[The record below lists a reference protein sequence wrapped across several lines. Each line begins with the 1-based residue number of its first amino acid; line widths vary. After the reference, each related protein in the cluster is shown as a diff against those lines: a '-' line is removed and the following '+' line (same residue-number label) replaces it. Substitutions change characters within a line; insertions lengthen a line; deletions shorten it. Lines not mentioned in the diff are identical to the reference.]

1 MSADWQS
8 DAELAGTL
16 YRKSKPYTAMLI
28 ARCVEPGAGQ
38 SERGSRR
45 KELSDE
51 KVSSKKF
58 ADHSGISDPTVMK
71 YLRTWDAMAQAGI
84 VPPREELEPGEDV
97 EVPDQKT
104 WTYYY
109 REANPP
115 KPKKPKDPSPT
126 DEAIDLRGRVDL
138 SNQRVRKALEM
149 AHGTATVAGKFQ
161 PAVKRISEALTDIG
175 LGANP
180 NRAYVSLVV
189 AFTDLVA
196 ELSE

>member
-1 MSADWQS
+1 
-8 DAELAGTL
+8 
-16 YRKSKPYTAMLI
+16 
-28 ARCVEPGAGQ
+28 
-38 SERGSRR
+38 
-45 KELSDE
+45 
-51 KVSSKKF
+51 
-58 ADHSGISDPTVMK
+58 
-71 YLRTWDAMAQAGI
+71 MAQAGI

-189 AFTDLVA
+189 AFADLVA

>member
-1 MSADWQS
+1 MSANWQS

-16 YRKSKPYTAMLI
+16 YWKSKPYTAMLI
-28 ARCVEPGAGQ
+28 ARSVELDNSNA
-38 SERGSRR
+38 SRWGR
-45 KELSDE
+45 ATKCSVRAFSDE
-51 KVSSKKF
+51 
-58 ADHSGISDPTVMK
+58 SGINHQTVSK

-84 VPPREELEPGEDV
+84 VPPREEMEPGQDV

-189 AFTDLVA
+189 AFADLVA

>member
-1 MSADWQS
+1 MSANWQS

-28 ARCVEPGAGQ
+28 ARSVEEQEHGGDRSRQVQKCTCPQFAEMAGI
-38 SERGSRR
+38 
-45 KELSDE
+45 
-51 KVSSKKF
+51 
-58 ADHSGISDPTVMK
+58 APNTVRK

-84 VPPREELEPGEDV
+84 VPPREEMEPGQDV

>member
-1 MSADWQS
+1 MWES
-8 DAELAGTL
+8 DAELFGTL
-16 YRKSKPYTAMLI
+16 HTKNHPYKAMLAARSVIPGDGNGGDRKSDQWKAVTTDRAS
-28 ARCVEPGAGQ
+28 ARAFAEHAG
-38 SERGSRR
+38 
-45 KELSDE
+45 
-51 KVSSKKF
+51 VT
-58 ADHSGISDPTVMK
+58 HPTVMK

-84 VPPREELEPGEDV
+84 VPPREELEPGQDV

-138 SNQRVRKALEM
+138 SNPRVRKALEM